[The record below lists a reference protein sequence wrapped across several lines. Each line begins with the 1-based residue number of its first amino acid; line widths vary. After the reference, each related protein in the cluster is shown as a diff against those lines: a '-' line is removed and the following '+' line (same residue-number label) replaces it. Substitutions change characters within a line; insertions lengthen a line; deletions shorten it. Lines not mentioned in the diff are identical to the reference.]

1 MQKLVEMCCDDAAGR
16 SAVEA
21 PVRSAL
27 EAVNGDEIL
36 AIAMLRFVVYRQASI
51 DSVTEV

>member
-1 MQKLVEMCCDDAAGR
+1 MCYDDAAGR

-36 AIAMLRFVVYRQASI
+36 AIAMLRFVVDGQASI
-51 DSVTEV
+51 DLATEV